1 MRGRAAEAS
10 ENGRDEFTALDW
22 PNQDRTVEYNV
33 FGKQLAHLGGCRVT
47 GFP

>member
-1 MRGRAAEAS
+1 MVHTQRKKVVRSSSLHSAV
-10 ENGRDEFTALDW
+10 L
-22 PNQDRTVEYNV
+22 RTGV